1 MEYVGKVDACKEPEG
16 DQIDATDCQST
27 QRSDFFWSKKCA
39 SYGVERKDEIANDVV
54 YFHSGAPRIAAVVLC
69 PEIYKPSPRFT
80 NGGRML
86 TRLAARAERS
96 SVLRQ

>member
-1 MEYVGKVDACKEPEG
+1 MEYVGKVDACKEPED
-16 DQIDATDCQST
+16 DQIDAADCQST

-54 YFHSGAPRIAAVVLC
+54 YFHAGAPRIAAVVLC
-69 PEIYKPSPRFT
+69 PEIYKPSPRLT
-80 NGGRML
+80 NGGRVL
-86 TRLAARAERS
+86 TRLAARS